1 MFPEERRAWLTL
13 QARSTGRLDVNDCA
27 EVLGVTVETIRR
39 DLNQLESKNLL
50 RRVHGGAIPNEG
62 LGFELTLPSRNL
74 QFKDD
79 KKRIALAAVELVKDA
94 DSVFLDE
101 GSSVQTFCEIWSP
114 EKPVTVATAAIGNAL
129 ALANNPNVS
138 IILLGGKLRTH
149 TLATA
154 DIWGTRMLADLVIDV
169 ALIGTNGISIN
180 NGATC
185 PAQPVAAVK
194 TAGISASHSSYLL
207 AHSSKFGF
215 DSFFKFARLNDFK
228 GIITDV
234 ALGDEV
240 FKKFIKSGMVVQR
253 V

>member
-1 MFPEERRAWLTL
+1 MFPEERRVWLTT
-13 QARSTGRLDVNDCA
+13 QARSVGRVDVNESA
-27 EVLGVTVETIRR
+27 EELGVTVETIRR
-39 DLNQLESKNLL
+39 DLNVLESMNLL

-101 GSSVQTFCEIWSP
+101 GSSVQTFCEIWNP
-114 EKPVTVATAAIGNAL
+114 EKPVTVATSAITNAL

-138 IILLGGKLRTH
+138 IIFLGGKLRTH

-154 DIWGTRMLADLVIDV
+154 DIWGTRMLTDLVIDV
-169 ALIGTNGISIN
+169 ALIGTNGISIA

-185 PAQPVAAVK
+185 PAQLVAAVK
-194 TAGISASHSSYLL
+194 TAGISALHSSYLL

-215 DSFFKFARLNDFK
+215 DSFFKFAHFNDFK
-228 GIITDV
+228 GIITDIGLDDV
-234 ALGDEV
+234 AYKE
-240 FKKFIKSGMVVQR
+240 FIQSGIVVQR